1 MSIGYRPTVDDLGD
15 KIIGYVR
22 RWVKIWGLSSWTF
35 EVRWTTAKY
44 SDYAE
49 VDTTDLQYSMA
60 TLYFNT
66 RRFRAEKCTPFQIE
80 DLVAHELGHV
90 SNVDLIDTAHRVKD
104 LSGHQMQLVEDR
116 MIERL
121 LKAIRKEYNT

>member
-22 RWVKIWGLSSWTF
+22 RWIKIWGLESWSF
-35 EVRWTTAKY
+35 EVRWTTGKAEN
-44 SDYAE
+44 YAE
-49 VDTTDLQYSMA
+49 CDTTDLQYTMA

-66 RRFRAEKCTPFQIE
+66 RKFRAEKCTPFQIE

-90 SNVDLIDTAHRVKD
+90 CIADVVVTAHRVKD
-104 LSGHQMQLVEDR
+104 LQDHQMQLEEDR
-116 MIERL
+116 VIETL
-121 LKAIRKEYNT
+121 LKAIRKEYDT